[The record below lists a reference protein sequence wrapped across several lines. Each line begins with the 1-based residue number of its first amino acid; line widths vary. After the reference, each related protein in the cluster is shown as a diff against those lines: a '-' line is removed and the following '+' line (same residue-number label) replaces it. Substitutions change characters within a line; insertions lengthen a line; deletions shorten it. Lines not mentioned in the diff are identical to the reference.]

1 MAFYNPIG
9 RANYEPNS
17 WGPEIGGPREDPRT
31 GFESYP
37 EEIEGE
43 KRRLRSKTFADHYS
57 QARQFYLSQTETEQN
72 HIANA
77 FTFELAKVE
86 TPAIRARMVA
96 HLRNVDEDLAQTV
109 ANGLRL
115 KPMPT
120 AADAAVPTKKLA
132 ASPKLSILLNGPE
145 SFEGRKLG
153 ALVTDGVDIETVRGL
168 FSALEGEGA
177 LMEIIAPNVGGVEA
191 SDGTWIEAKQMID
204 GGPSVLYDAVG
215 VLTSE
220 DGATLLG
227 DHPAARDFIADAFA
241 HCKFLAYTP
250 EALSLLEKAIGPDHD
265 EGCLE
270 LASADDAETLVEM
283 CRKLHYWER
292 EPKLKPNT

>member
-1 MAFYNPIG
+1 VPSVACLCALQFSRRCRLLLAG
-9 RANYEPNS
+9 LLLARHGALRALA
-17 WGPEIGGPREDPRT
+17 GPRVGT
-31 GFESYP
+31 GP
-37 EEIEGE
+37 
-43 KRRLRSKTFADHYS
+43 L
-57 QARQFYLSQTETEQN
+57 
-72 HIANA
+72 
-77 FTFELAKVE
+77 
-86 TPAIRARMVA
+86 
-96 HLRNVDEDLAQTV
+96 
-109 ANGLRL
+109 
-115 KPMPT
+115 T
-120 AADAAVPTKKLA
+120 AYRKAAAVPD
-132 ASPKLSILLNGPE
+132 
-145 SFEGRKLG
+145 
-153 ALVTDGVDIETVRGL
+153 ALVAADL
-168 FSALEGEGA
+168 NL
-177 LMEIIAPNVGGVEA
+177 APNVGGVEA

-270 LASADDAETLVEM
+270 LASADDAETFVEM
-283 CRKLHYWER
+283 CRKLRYWER